1 MSISDNVERKKIIKT
16 LQDEISILQNE
27 LLDVRRRN
35 MALESRV
42 KKMER
47 ENSRLGGA
55 VSCFLLL
62 GLLDRTRRDICLV
75 HFHTIYYA

>member
-62 GLLDRTRRDICLV
+62 GLLRRTRRDICLV

>member
-62 GLLDRTRRDICLV
+62 GLLRTDASFISMPYTTPEL
-75 HFHTIYYA
+75 TL